1 MTRVLLG
8 LLTTG
13 LLIPPP
19 ASGGDARKDL
29 AQAVQKTSRLKAYR
43 FSIDRQPGQ
52 GAKGAVEGAYE
63 KGRPVFFRAER
74 IEFYKKGAA
83 LVYQQAGKW
92 HKSRTGTLSDP
103 LLILGASAKVRSA
116 RLPHEELT
124 GFEKNLTKIRKAGRK
139 EDGQSVYTADLDA
152 AGVKR
157 LAPTEYAGVARTGTA
172 KMWVNNKG
180 QVVKYAVTLK
190 LKGRLGNTQVNGST
204 TWTVALSDLGSAKV
218 KVPDEVQK
226 ILR

>member
-1 MTRVLLG
+1 MTRLFFGLFTALVLSTSAPG
-8 LLTTG
+8 
-13 LLIPPP
+13 
-19 ASGGDARKDL
+19 ADAKKDL
-29 AQAVQKTSRLKAYR
+29 AQAVQKTSRLKAYC

-63 KGRPVFFRAER
+63 KGKPVFFRAER

-103 LLILGASAKVRSA
+103 LLILGASAKVRGA
-116 RLPHEELT
+116 RLPHEELA
-124 GFEKNLTKIRKAGRK
+124 GFEKNLTKVRKTGRK
-139 EDGQSVYTADLDA
+139 EGGSDVYTADIDT

-157 LAPTEYAGVARTGTA
+157 LAPTEYAGVARTGKA
-172 KMWVNNKG
+172 KIWVNNKG

-190 LKGRLGNTQVNGST
+190 LKGRLGNAEIDGST
-204 TWTVALSDLGSAKV
+204 TWTVALSDLSKATV
-218 KVPDEVQK
+218 NVPDEVQK
-226 ILR
+226 ILK